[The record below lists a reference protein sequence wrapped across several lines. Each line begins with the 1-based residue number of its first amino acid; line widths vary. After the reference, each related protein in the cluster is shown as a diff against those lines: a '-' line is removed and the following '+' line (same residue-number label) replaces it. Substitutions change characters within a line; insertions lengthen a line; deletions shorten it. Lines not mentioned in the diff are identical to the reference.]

1 MAAIVEH
8 RRSPSLHPLHAVLLA
23 GALPLFACALLADIA
38 YARSY
43 EIQWANFASWLIV
56 GGLLLA
62 AMALAFALG
71 GLLRRDRRAPVR
83 ILYALVLA
91 AAWIVQLFNALMHAR
106 DGWAMMPTGLV
117 LSAIGT
123 VLAAVAVWLAYR
135 PVAAGAWT

>member
-8 RRSPSLHPLHAVLLA
+8 RRSPSLHPLHALVLD
-23 GALPLFACALLADIA
+23 GALPLFAGALLADVA
-38 YARSY
+38 YARTY

-62 AMALAFALG
+62 AMALVFALA
-71 GLLRRDRRAPVR
+71 GLLRREGRTTTRVA
-83 ILYALVLA
+83 YTAVLA

-106 DGWAMMPTGLV
+106 DGWAMMPAGLA
-117 LSAIGT
+117 LSVIGT
-123 VLAAVAVWLAYR
+123 ALAAAAVWLAYR